1 MSSVDNRV
9 VNMQFNNA
17 QFEAGVSKTLAS
29 LEALNKSL
37 KLEGAAKGFNDLD
50 AAASKTDLSHIS
62 AGVQAIT
69 DKFKALSVIGL
80 TALSNI
86 TTAALHAGTTLIKSL
101 TTDPV
106 LSGLHEYESGLNS
119 IQTILANTQVSG
131 TGLADVNAALDE
143 LNHFADQTIY
153 NFGEM
158 TRNIGT
164 FTAAGVDLKTSV
176 EAIKGIANLAALSGS
191 NAQQAST
198 AMYQLSQA
206 IASGK
211 VSLEDWNSVVNAGMG
226 GTVFQRALAETAV
239 AMGVIDGNVVK
250 LTGSMKNVSING
262 QSFRDSIMAKP
273 GEKSWLTSE
282 VLLNTLKQFTGDL
295 SAAQLKA
302 MGFKDAQIASIQQM
316 AETAKHAAT
325 EVKTMSALLDTARE
339 AAGSGWAETWRLIFG
354 DFAEAKGLFTD
365 VSGAINGFISA
376 SADARNNVLADWKEF
391 GGRTSLIYAIKNAFD
406 AVMAVI
412 KPIRQAFRQIFP
424 ATTGKQLMDIT
435 TTIRMFTER
444 LIISGETAD
453 KLQHTFAGVFALF
466 GIGFDIVK
474 ELAKVL
480 FDLFGIAGSG
490 AGDILDVTASIGDFL
505 VYLRLALKSGEG
517 FHRFFEDLGRVLA
530 VPIRLLLMAGD
541 ALGNLFAKFDGG
553 DAANKVTGL
562 VGKLSPIARVAD
574 AIISAWERVPEM
586 VSRAWHTLLPFAER
600 IGSFFSNLGHMIA
613 EGLKGVNFNN
623 VFEGIA
629 TGGFTAL
636 LLSITGFIK
645 KLKGGID
652 SEGIIEAI
660 TSPFEQLTKTL
671 QTMQTTLRAATLLE
685 IAAAIALLAVAV
697 VALSK
702 VNGEGLTRALVAIAV
717 MFGQLTAALYG
728 FEKVTN
734 DKDIAKMIALAA
746 ALILLATAVDIL
758 ASAVVKLAALD
769 WNGLVKGLTG
779 VVVIL
784 GALVGVVQ
792 LMPNEGKLIGTSAA
806 MVVLAAAVK
815 ILVSAVTDLSGLSW
829 ENLAKGLV
837 GVGTLLG
844 ALTLFTKFAEADKG
858 GVLQG
863 AGLLLLATAIK
874 ILASALSDLGNL
886 SWIEIA
892 RGLTAMA
899 GGLALMA
906 AALYLLPPSSVLSA
920 AAILVV
926 ASSLG
931 LIGNALDKMSGMSWM
946 EIARGMTAM
955 AGALALIAAAL
966 ILIPPSSLISAAAV
980 LVVAASL
987 GLIGD
992 ALKDMAS
999 MSWEEI
1005 AKGLVALAGS
1015 LAIIAGALYLM
1026 TGALPG
1032 AAALIVVAASLA
1044 ILAPVLQMFGQMSW
1058 EEMAKG
1064 LLMLAGVFLVLG
1076 VAGAVLTPV
1085 VPTLIGLGAAILLLG
1100 VGTLAAGVGLLAFSA
1115 GLTALSIAGVAGT
1128 AALVGAIAALA
1139 GLIPLVLQQV
1149 AVGILQFAVIIGTG
1163 GPAITSALTAVLL
1176 SLINAIDTLSP
1187 KIIATLYRLME
1198 LMLDTML
1205 QHVPKMTD
1213 TGIKI
1218 LIGFLNGVAKNIG
1231 GVVKAGTDVVVAY
1244 INGVANNTGKVVQ
1257 AGINLIIAY
1266 VNALADGIRNNQDRM
1281 NAAGRNL
1288 ASAIIEGMASGL
1300 LSGSGR
1306 IASIAREVAA
1316 RALEAAKNFLGI
1328 HSPSKAFEE
1337 EVGESSVDGWALGV
1351 EKNGDRVVDATV
1363 GVGHDVINSMATTMA
1378 GIQKVLDGTI
1388 DYQPTIQPVL
1398 DLTDIRQNASQIGD
1412 LLATKPITVDATYA
1426 QARSAATGYQQN
1438 QQTTAENIDN
1448 GHSETTIYNQY
1459 NNSPKALT
1467 SAEIYR
1473 QTKNQLSRTKG
1484 EVSP

>member
-17 QFEAGVSKTLAS
+17 QFQSGVAQTMAS
-29 LEALNKSL
+29 LDALNKSL
-37 KLEGAAKGFNDLD
+37 KLEGAAKGFHDLD
-50 AAASKTDLSHIS
+50 AAANKTNLNPLA
-62 AGVQAIT
+62 AGVQAIA
-69 DKFKALSVIGL
+69 DKFKALSIVGI

-86 TTAALHAGTTLIKSL
+86 TTAALHAGTTLVKSL
-101 TTDPV
+101 TVDPV
-106 LSGLHEYESGLNS
+106 IGGLREYETNLNS

-131 TGLADVNAALDE
+131 TGLLEVNKALDE
-143 LNHFADQTIY
+143 LNHYSDQTIY
-153 NFGEM
+153 NFSEM
-158 TRNIGT
+158 ARNIGT

-206 IASGK
+206 IASGR

-239 AMGVIDGNVVK
+239 AMGVIDSNVVK

-295 SAAQLKA
+295 SDAQLKA

-325 EVKTMSALLDTARE
+325 EVKTMSALLATARE
-339 AAGSGWAETWRLIFG
+339 AAGSGWAETWRIIFG
-354 DFAEAKGLFTD
+354 DFAEAKGLFTG
-365 VSGAINGFISA
+365 VSNAVNDFIGAS
-376 SADARNNVLADWKEF
+376 SDARNNVLADWKEL

-406 AVMAVI
+406 AVIAVI

-444 LIISGETAD
+444 LIISGVTAD

-517 FHRFFEDLGRVLA
+517 FHKFFENLGRILA
-530 VPIRLLLMAGD
+530 VPIRLLLMAGE
-541 ALGNLFAKFDGG
+541 AIGNLFDKFDGG
-553 DAANKVTGL
+553 DAANKVTGF

-574 AIISAWERVPEM
+574 AIINAWERVPEL
-586 VSRAWHTLLPFAER
+586 VSKAFTTLLPFAQKVGAFFAS
-600 IGSFFSNLGHMIA
+600 IGDKIADAMQGANFSKIFDGLASGGLAAVLLAITSFIMKLRSGTD
-613 EGLKGVNFNN
+613 
-623 VFEGIA
+623 GI
-629 TGGFTAL
+629 L
-636 LLSITGFIK
+636 
-645 KLKGGID
+645 
-652 SEGIIEAI
+652 EAI
-660 TSPFEQLTKTL
+660 TEPFNELTNTL
-671 QTMQTTLRAATLLE
+671 QTMQTTLRATTLLQ

-702 VNGEGLTRALVAIAV
+702 VNAEGLTRALTAIAV
-717 MFGQLTAALYG
+717 MFGELAGALYI

-734 DKDIAKMIALAA
+734 EKDIANMIALGA
-746 ALILLATAVDIL
+746 ALVVLSIAVNIL
-758 ASAVVKLAALD
+758 ASAVTKLAALD
-769 WNGLVKGLTG
+769 WNGLAKGLTG
-779 VVVIL
+779 VVALL
-784 GALVGVVQ
+784 GAMVGVVY
-792 LMPNEGKLIGTSAA
+792 LMPNEAKLIGTSAA
-806 MVVLAAAVK
+806 MILLATAVKVLA
-815 ILVSAVTDLSGLSW
+815 SAVSDLAGLSW
-829 ENLAKGLV
+829 EELAKGLIGV
-837 GVGTLLG
+837 GVVLG
-844 ALTLFTKFAEADKG
+844 ALTLFTKFAAADKG

-863 AGLLLLATAIK
+863 AGLLILAAAIK

-906 AALYLLPPSSVLSA
+906 GALYLLPPTSVLSA

-926 ASSLG
+926 ATSLG
-931 LIGNALDKMSGMSWM
+931 LIGDALEDMSSMSWM

-955 AGALALIAAAL
+955 AGALALVAGAL

-987 GLIGD
+987 SMIGD

-1005 AKGLVALAGS
+1005 AKGLIALAGS

-1058 EEMAKG
+1058 EEMGKG

-1149 AVGILQFAVIIGTG
+1149 AIGILRFAEIIGTG
-1163 GPAITSALTAVLL
+1163 GPAITAALTTVLL
-1176 SLINAIDTLSP
+1176 SLMNAIDTLSP

-1198 LMLDTML
+1198 LMLNTML

-1213 TGIKI
+1213 TGLKI

-1244 INGVANNTGKVVQ
+1244 INGVASNTGKVVQ

-1288 ASAIIEGMASGL
+1288 ASAIIDGMTGGLFSGA
-1300 LSGSGR
+1300 GKV
-1306 IASIAREVAA
+1306 AQAAREVAA
-1316 RALEAAKNFLGI
+1316 RALQAAKNFLGVK
-1328 HSPSKAFEE
+1328 SPSKEFFKLGAW
-1337 EVGESSVDGWALGV
+1337 SSEGMALGIDDKADMV
-1351 EKNGDRVVDATV
+1351 EDSSIAMGDAAIDSLTK
-1363 GVGHDVINSMATTMA
+1363 TLA
-1378 GIQKVLDGTI
+1378 GIQKVIDGSI
-1388 DYQPTIQPVL
+1388 DYRPRIQPVL

-1412 LLATKPITVDATYA
+1412 LLATKPISVDATYS
-1426 QARSAATGYQQN
+1426 QARSAASGYQQN
-1438 QQTTAENIDN
+1438 QDAAAENSET

-1459 NNSPKALT
+1459 NSSPKAL
-1467 SAEIYR
+1467 SAAEIYR
-1473 QTKNQLSRTKG
+1473 QTKNQLSKVKG
-1484 EVSP
+1484 EVTT